1 LEVIVIGFG
10 QRLSYAFRT
19 FFSILSN
26 GEIPTEVARELI
38 ETPAAVPPPVEKGE
52 EVAPPLATPPVETTD
67 RAVQILALLQ
77 RDGRLI
83 DFLTEDLSPYQDAQV
98 GAAVRE
104 MHESCRGVL
113 ERYIKLEPVIA
124 SDEGKPVTVPA
135 GFDPAAIKLIG
146 NVTGVPPLR
155 GVLQHRGWRATEV
168 KLPPL
173 PEGEGRVVV
182 APAEVEIS

>member
-1 LEVIVIGFG
+1 L
-10 QRLSYAFRT
+10 RT
-19 FFSILSN
+19 FFSILSQ
-26 GEIPTEVARELI
+26 GEIPAEVARGLSD
-38 ETPAAVPPPVEKGE
+38 TPAAAAQVEKVE
-52 EVAPPLATPPVETTD
+52 EAVLPPVETPD

-104 MHESCRGVL
+104 LHESCREVL

-135 GFDPAAIKLIG
+135 GFDPAALKLIG
-146 NVTGVPPLR
+146 NVTGAPPLR

-173 PEGEGRVVV
+173 PEGEGRAVV